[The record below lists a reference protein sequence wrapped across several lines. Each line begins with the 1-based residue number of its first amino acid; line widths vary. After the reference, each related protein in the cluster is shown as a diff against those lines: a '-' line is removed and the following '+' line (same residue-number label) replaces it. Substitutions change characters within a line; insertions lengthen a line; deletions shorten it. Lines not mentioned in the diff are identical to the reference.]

1 MFANQLV
8 MFENLCLKWLILIFD
23 DLTVNGEGSGEW
35 GAGSFSNIINLFHDE
50 R

>member
-23 DLTVNGEGSGEW
+23 DLAVNGEFVSGKWGVGSGK
-35 GAGSFSNIINLFHDE
+35 LQ
-50 R
+50 